1 MNNRS
6 TSKTDGHVDTT
17 KCSVSRTCVVNV
29 VVTTATQLR
38 PCDFRV
44 TPIRSTFAVA
54 SQIHCITEERDQQY
68 SKCHWDSNTS
78 YTCKRTQVA
87 DEQLYAAVSASF
99 VGVRLLWTM
108 SAPPHHANVR
118 WLCNYRPAAAALYA
132 LATRVKRYPLREPL
146 CGSICPSD
154 AINHRSSNAR
164 KW

>member
-1 MNNRS
+1 MDMLTPRNAACREHAS
-6 TSKTDGHVDTT
+6 LMLWL
-17 KCSVSRTCVVNV
+17 
-29 VVTTATQLR
+29 QLR
-38 PCDFRV
+38 RNCDRATFV
-44 TPIRSTFAVA
+44 WLPFEARSQ
-54 SQIHCITEERDQQY
+54 SRRRCNHCITEERDQQY

-154 AINHRSSNAR
+154 AVNHRSSNAR